1 MKKTTI
7 AIVIALLATG
17 AMANGVPEPK
27 AEKPEPGKASAA
39 TSVDTCTVPT
49 SVKPAD
55 YPADAKTWPCKNFS
69 K

>member
-27 AEKPEPGKASAA
+27 AEKPEPAKASAA
-39 TSVDTCTVPT
+39 TSIDTCTTPT
-49 SVKPAD
+49 SVAPS
-55 YPADAKTWPCKNFS
+55 PDAKTWPCKNFS